1 MPDRAPEAPGT
12 EDRARVGEH
21 TEHSSGPKV
30 MISKCGRAPEPT
42 QGSGWIDGSQG
53 TWPSPCRDRKYETPP
68 QLSEKT
74 GLTNEANEAARATQQ
89 GHWKLKGQWQ
99 RPGEVLMENYFQLGF
114 QTQII
119 PEDIFGY
126 AAF

>member
-1 MPDRAPEAPGT
+1 MKRMK
-12 EDRARVGEH
+12 RH
-21 TEHSSGPKV
+21 
-30 MISKCGRAPEPT
+30 
-42 QGSGWIDGSQG
+42 
-53 TWPSPCRDRKYETPP
+53 
-68 QLSEKT
+68 
-74 GLTNEANEAARATQQ
+74 RATQQ